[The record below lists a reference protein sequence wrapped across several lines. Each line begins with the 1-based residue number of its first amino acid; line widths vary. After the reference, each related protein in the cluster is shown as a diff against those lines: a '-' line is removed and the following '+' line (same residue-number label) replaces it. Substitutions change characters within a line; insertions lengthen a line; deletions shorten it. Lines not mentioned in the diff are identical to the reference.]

1 MSSRALR
8 KLQKQQEQEVAKAS
22 HEVSDEEL
30 SDDELRN
37 FQPAPT
43 KFNAFD
49 LLGSQDA
56 EDGSGSETSLPE
68 SVQTLQKPSTPSKP
82 IETKKKKKKKKRAK
96 NSTGGTEN
104 HKSDTPGP
112 QEPELDEIDRALQA
126 LSTKNPLQTD
136 ERNLVTRG
144 NTVNERLSEEFDKL
158 LAIDQR
164 RLNAIN
170 EMRKLFGNVVFEHT
184 NETTSTSTSRRNRH
198 QPMDLGQ
205 ALTGRYNPVS
215 RGQDLAG
222 ASLRKNILMQAKDEW
237 PRATSGGL
245 GMEVV
250 NKLPSGQT
258 EYKLVH
264 NTAYKDAQRQFEICV
279 ESMEPE
285 RIIHHLHYNPYHI
298 LSLLQVSEIAKAQGD
313 HAVSGDLLERA
324 LFNIGRS
331 VHSSFGN
338 CLKEGKARLNFN
350 IAENREFW
358 LAGWRYIKNLEVKGT
373 LKTASEWAK
382 LLLSLDPDDPYSIN
396 LIIDSLFIRGR
407 EHDYFIKLCS
417 HPFFSSHWEKF
428 PNIQCSLAL
437 AYFLQG
443 KPAECRSQLRKA
455 MSRYPWIFCRLAQEL
470 NIEPIPERIWGVQA
484 PNQAHE
490 MFCELYIA
498 RAKGI
503 WNTPEAIS
511 VFVEVGDTL
520 AAISGDVE
528 PPEITLG
535 VARHVLLSDIPSV
548 TTHLPRHFVAGRIS
562 ASDPLPP
569 GQPIADPSFN
579 THPARIFDVARE
591 MFGLNRQAVAVDG
604 DLENRQGGSENEP
617 LPHPHPGESGDN
629 LDEDQADADAP
640 SHPEEYLFNR
650 GLRDLQDFL
659 LVNGVDRGN
668 WDVDNDPNPV
678 TDWVRALRLLDPD
691 VWDSI
696 IQDAASELN
705 SPLVVDLLLEELQVQ
720 AGGNR

>member
-8 KLQKQQEQEVAKAS
+8 KLQKQQGEEAANTF
-22 HEVSDEEL
+22 HEE
-30 SDDELRN
+30 SDDDVHE
-37 FQPAPT
+37 FQRSQT

-56 EDGSGSETSLPE
+56 DDEPDSETSVTEPIQTPE
-68 SVQTLQKPSTPSKP
+68 RPSTPSKP
-82 IETKKKKKKKKRAK
+82 TDTKKKKKKKKRTKKATATTEAK
-96 NSTGGTEN
+96 ALSVP
-104 HKSDTPGP
+104 DVD
-112 QEPELDEIDRALQA
+112 EPELDEIDRALKA
-126 LSTKNPLQTD
+126 LSTKNSQQTD
-136 ERNLVTRG
+136 DTNLEARQ
-144 NTVNERLSEEFDKL
+144 NAADERLSEELDELFV
-158 LAIDQR
+158 IDQR

-170 EMRKLFGNVVFEHT
+170 EMKKLFGNVVFENT
-184 NETTSTSTSRRNRH
+184 AETANTGTGRRNRN
-198 QPMDLGQ
+198 QPMDLGR

-222 ASLRKNILMQAKDEW
+222 AALRKNILMQAKDEW

-250 NKLPSGQT
+250 NKLPSGRT

-264 NTAYKDAQRQFEICV
+264 NTAYEDAQRQFEICV

-285 RIIHHLHYNPYHI
+285 RIIHHLQYNPYHI
-298 LSLLQVSEIAKAQGD
+298 LSLLQVSEIAKHQGD

-338 CLKEGKARLNFN
+338 RLKEGKARLDFN
-350 IAENREFW
+350 IAANREFW
-358 LAGWRYIKNLEVKGT
+358 LAGWRYIKNLEMKGT
-373 LKTASEWAK
+373 LKTAYEWAK

-396 LIIDSLFIRGR
+396 LIIDSLAIRGR
-407 EHDYFIKLCS
+407 EHDHFIRLCA
-417 HPFFSSHWEKF
+417 HPFFDSRWEEF

-484 PNQAHE
+484 PNQTHE
-490 MFCELYIA
+490 LFCELYIA
-498 RAKGI
+498 RAKDI

-511 VFVEVGDTL
+511 VLVEVGDTL
-520 AAISGDVE
+520 TKATLDVK
-528 PPEITLG
+528 PPEVTLG

-548 TTHLPRHFVAGRIS
+548 TTHLPRYFVAGRIS

-569 GQPIADPSFN
+569 GEPISDPSFN

-591 MFGLNRQAVAVDG
+591 IFGLNGQDVDRDSENGQAD
-604 DLENRQGGSENEP
+604 SENEQ
-617 LPHPHPGESGDN
+617 LQYLHPAESGDN
-629 LDEDQADADAP
+629 PGEGQPDDDSQ
-640 SHPEEYLFNR
+640 SHPEEYLFNH

-668 WDVDNDPNPV
+668 WDMDSDPRPL
-678 TDWVRALRLLDPD
+678 TDWVRALRRLDPD

-696 IQDAASELN
+696 IRDVSTELS
-705 SPLVVDLLLEELQVQ
+705 SPLVADLLLEELRMQQ
-720 AGGNR
+720 EE

>member
-8 KLQKQQEQEVAKAS
+8 KLQKQQEQELANAS
-22 HEVSDEEL
+22 LDE
-30 SDDELRN
+30 SDDEVHDLKP
-37 FQPAPT
+37 QS

-49 LLGSQDA
+49 LLESQDA
-56 EDGSGSETSLPE
+56 EEKSDSEGSVLEPAPLP
-68 SVQTLQKPSTPSKP
+68 QKPSPPPKP
-82 IETKKKKKKKKRAK
+82 ADSKKKKKNKKRAK
-96 NSTGGTEN
+96 KAAGATEP
-104 HKSDTPGP
+104 KAATAAGAEESD
-112 QEPELDEIDRALQA
+112 LDEIDRALKA
-126 LSTKNPLQTD
+126 LSTKQVSQTD
-136 ERNLVTRG
+136 DARINSRENALD
-144 NTVNERLSEEFDKL
+144 ERLSEELDEL

-170 EMRKLFGNVVFEHT
+170 EMKKLFGNVVLENT
-184 NETTSTSTSRRNRH
+184 NETSSAGTGRRNRN
-198 QPMDLGQ
+198 QPVDLGR

-222 ASLRKNILMQAKDEW
+222 AALRKNVLMQAKDEW

-250 NKLPSGQT
+250 NKLPSGRT

-264 NTAYKDAQRQFEICV
+264 NTAYKDAQRQFDMCV

-285 RIIHHLHYNPYHI
+285 RMIHHLQYNPYHI
-298 LSLLQVSEIAKAQGD
+298 SSLLQVSEIAKHQGD

-338 CLKEGKARLNFN
+338 LLKQGKARLDFN
-350 IAENREFW
+350 IAANRELW
-358 LAGWRYIKNLEVKGT
+358 LAGWRYVKNLEMKGT
-373 LKTASEWAK
+373 LKTAYEWAK
-382 LLLSLDPDDPYSIN
+382 LLLSLDPEDPYSIN
-396 LIIDSLFIRGR
+396 LILDSLAIRGR
-407 EHDYFIKLCS
+407 EHEHFIKLCS
-417 HPFFSSHWEKF
+417 HPFFITRWGDF

-455 MSRYPWIFCRLAQEL
+455 MSHYPWVFCRLAQEL
-470 NIEPIPERIWGVQA
+470 NIEPIPKQIWGVQA

-490 MFCELYIA
+490 LLCELYIA
-498 RAKGI
+498 RAKDI

-511 VFVEVGDTL
+511 ILVEVADTL
-520 AAISGDVE
+520 ASKEEIE
-528 PPEITLG
+528 PPEITLDI
-535 VARHVLLSDIPSV
+535 ARHVLLSDIPSV
-548 TTHLPRHFVAGRIS
+548 TTHLPRYFAAGRIS

-569 GQPIADPSFN
+569 GALTTNQSYH
-579 THPARIFDVARE
+579 THPARIFDVARQ
-591 MFGLNRQAVAVDG
+591 MFGLNGQAADVNFEDG
-604 DLENRQGGSENEP
+604 QEDSEDEQSLDRHEVNAEEQDENDR
-617 LPHPHPGESGDN
+617 
-629 LDEDQADADAP
+629 
-640 SHPEEYLFNR
+640 PEEYLFNH

-668 WDVDNDPNPV
+668 WDAEADFNPV
-678 TDWVRALRLLDPD
+678 SDWVRMLRRLDSA

-696 IQDAASELN
+696 IHEAAVELN
-705 SPLVVDLLLEELQVQ
+705 SPLIVDLLSEELQLQ
-720 AGGNR
+720 TTEA

>member
-8 KLQKQQEQEVAKAS
+8 KLQKQQGQEAANTA
-22 HEVSDEEL
+22 HEE
-30 SDDELRN
+30 SDDDVHD
-37 FQPAPT
+37 FQRSQT

-56 EDGSGSETSLPE
+56 EDEPDLETSITEP
-68 SVQTLQKPSTPSKP
+68 VQTPERPSSPSKP
-82 IETKKKKKKKKRAK
+82 TDTKKRKKKKKRTKKSTAAAEAK
-96 NSTGGTEN
+96 I
-104 HKSDTPGP
+104 SDIPDAD
-112 QEPELDEIDRALQA
+112 EPELDEIDRALKA
-126 LSTKNPLQTD
+126 LSTKNSLQTD
-136 ERNLVTRG
+136 DANLEARQ
-144 NTVNERLSEEFDKL
+144 NAEDERLVEELDELF
-158 LAIDQR
+158 AIDQR

-170 EMRKLFGNVVFEHT
+170 EMKKLFGNVVFENT
-184 NETTSTSTSRRNRH
+184 AETTSTGTGRRNRN
-198 QPMDLGQ
+198 QPMDLGR

-222 ASLRKNILMQAKDEW
+222 AALRKNILMQAKDEW

-285 RIIHHLHYNPYHI
+285 RIIHHLQYNPYHI
-298 LSLLQVSEIAKAQGD
+298 LSLLQVSEIAKHQGD

-338 CLKEGKARLNFN
+338 RLKEGKARLDFN
-350 IAENREFW
+350 TAANREFW
-358 LAGWRYIKNLEVKGT
+358 LAGWRYIKNLEMKGT
-373 LKTASEWAK
+373 LKTAYEWAK

-396 LIIDSLFIRGR
+396 LIIDSLAIRGR
-407 EHDYFIKLCS
+407 EHGHFIRLCS
-417 HPFFSSHWEKF
+417 HPFFDSRWEDF

-470 NIEPIPERIWGVQA
+470 NIEPIPERVWGVQT
-484 PNQAHE
+484 PNRTHE
-490 MFCELYIA
+490 LFCELYIA
-498 RAKGI
+498 RAKDI

-511 VFVEVGDTL
+511 VLVEVGDTL
-520 AAISGDVE
+520 NKTGLDVKA
-528 PPEITLG
+528 PEVTLG

-548 TTHLPRHFVAGRIS
+548 TTHLPRHFVAGRMS

-569 GQPIADPSFN
+569 GEPITDPSFN
-579 THPARIFDVARE
+579 THPARMFDFARE
-591 MFGLNRQAVAVDG
+591 IFGFNGQAVDRDSANGQVD
-604 DLENRQGGSENEP
+604 SENEQ
-617 LPHPHPGESGDN
+617 LPYLQPAESGDN
-629 LDEDQADADAP
+629 LGEDQPDDD
-640 SHPEEYLFNR
+640 SQSYPEEYLFNH

-668 WDVDNDPNPV
+668 WDVDSDPSPL
-678 TDWVRALRLLDPD
+678 TDWVRTLRRLDPD

-696 IQDAASELN
+696 IRDASTELN
-705 SPLVVDLLLEELQVQ
+705 SPLVADLLREELRMQQ
-720 AGGNR
+720 EE

>member
-285 RIIHHLHYNPYHI
+285 RIIHHLHYNRK
-298 LSLLQVSEIAKAQGD
+298 SSSAQ
-313 HAVSGDLLERA
+313 
-324 LFNIGRS
+324 
-331 VHSSFGN
+331 
-338 CLKEGKARLNFN
+338 
-350 IAENREFW
+350 
-358 LAGWRYIKNLEVKGT
+358 
-373 LKTASEWAK
+373 
-382 LLLSLDPDDPYSIN
+382 
-396 LIIDSLFIRGR
+396 
-407 EHDYFIKLCS
+407 
-417 HPFFSSHWEKF
+417 
-428 PNIQCSLAL
+428 
-437 AYFLQG
+437 
-443 KPAECRSQLRKA
+443 
-455 MSRYPWIFCRLAQEL
+455 PW
-470 NIEPIPERIWGVQA
+470 
-484 PNQAHE
+484 
-490 MFCELYIA
+490 
-498 RAKGI
+498 
-503 WNTPEAIS
+503 
-511 VFVEVGDTL
+511 
-520 AAISGDVE
+520 
-528 PPEITLG
+528 
-535 VARHVLLSDIPSV
+535 
-548 TTHLPRHFVAGRIS
+548 
-562 ASDPLPP
+562 
-569 GQPIADPSFN
+569 
-579 THPARIFDVARE
+579 
-591 MFGLNRQAVAVDG
+591 
-604 DLENRQGGSENEP
+604 
-617 LPHPHPGESGDN
+617 
-629 LDEDQADADAP
+629 
-640 SHPEEYLFNR
+640 
-650 GLRDLQDFL
+650 
-659 LVNGVDRGN
+659 
-668 WDVDNDPNPV
+668 
-678 TDWVRALRLLDPD
+678 
-691 VWDSI
+691 
-696 IQDAASELN
+696 
-705 SPLVVDLLLEELQVQ
+705 
-720 AGGNR
+720 